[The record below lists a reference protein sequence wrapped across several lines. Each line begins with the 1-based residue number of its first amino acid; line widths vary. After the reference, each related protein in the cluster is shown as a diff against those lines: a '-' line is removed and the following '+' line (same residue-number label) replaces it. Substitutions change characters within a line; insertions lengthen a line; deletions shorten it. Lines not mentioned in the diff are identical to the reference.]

1 MQNGHSFRILPLVF
15 ISSPVWRELC
25 STSGQVSSP
34 LGDGNL
40 RSPQLVC
47 LYVNTR
53 GDPSTLCKP
62 TPPRP
67 SSSPHTLVH
76 SSFTWKTEVVL
87 INVFYFKL
95 CKINRVGRHR
105 NQIKIVFTAHFY
117 KMHVFGVRIYERD
130 WFILKTFLGTQ
141 RFKILDQINYLQLIY
156 QI

>member
-1 MQNGHSFRILPLVF
+1 MDRWSPKVPSYWMQNGHSFRILPLVF

-25 STSGQVSSP
+25 STSGQVSSS

-47 LYVNTR
+47 LYLNTR

-76 SSFTWKTEVVL
+76 SSFTCKTEVVL

-105 NQIKIVFTAHFY
+105 NQIKIVVTAHFY
-117 KMHVFGVRIYERD
+117 KMHVFGVRI
-130 WFILKTFLGTQ
+130 TNGTDL
-141 RFKILDQINYLQLIY
+141 F
-156 QI
+156 